1 MITASRWI
9 CMTLVFIVALYQVQ
23 CLTLREWAWCV
34 QCCKVVH
41 CLISSVNVYGWW
53 AFELVLHNMV
63 AKSHYWKAVLCQKI
77 YIHVKFADVI
87 LEVWWCEPLYN
98 TDHCSQFLASFLIF
112 CQKFPMVFPEP
123 DHTFILFL
131 LQFLYRPFTKMPPC
145 CDFFFSSLYFL
156 SSVMSISLLHFI
168 KLVNKFT
175 LESATDKV
183 CSVCFIRPWC
193 GKAWL
198 TAMRF
203 LTLNID

>member
-1 MITASRWI
+1 MYMAGELLSSYFTIWLPNHTTERQSCVRKSIFMSSLQMLSSKSGDVNRCITLI
-9 CMTLVFIVALYQVQ
+9 IV
-23 CLTLREWAWCV
+23 
-34 QCCKVVH
+34 
-41 CLISSVNVYGWW
+41 VNFW
-53 AFELVLHNMV
+53 F
-63 AKSHYWKAVLCQKI
+63 
-77 YIHVKFADVI
+77 
-87 LEVWWCEPLYN
+87 P
-98 TDHCSQFLASFLIF
+98 FLIF

-145 CDFFFSSLYFL
+145 CDFFSSSLYFL

-203 LTLNID
+203 LTN